1 HGLLQRGGA
10 REVRVSG
17 PRLLFAD
24 NLRAAGVPHAF
35 TTRQG
40 GSSTGPFASL
50 NLGRG
55 VNDAPETVAANRIA
69 VLKALGLHPGRHVE
83 ADQVHGS
90 VVAVVGAADAGRSI
104 PHADGLATSDA
115 GLALAIHAADCVPL
129 LLADPKRRVVAA
141 LHAGWRGTAAGIAVE
156 GVRLLAGRF
165 NSQPRDL
172 LAAIGPS
179 IGPCHY
185 EVDEPVMERM
195 RRWAWWPEVAVA
207 DGRDHWRLDLRAA
220 CRRQLVDAGVL
231 PQSIEVMDL
240 CTYDHPKLFYSYRR
254 DRVTGRMAAVV
265 APPTEA
271 KGMPQASG
279 RM

>member
-1 HGLLQRGGA
+1 M
-10 REVRVSG
+10 S

-24 NLRAAGVPHAF
+24 NLRAAGIPHAF

-55 VNDAPETVAANRIA
+55 VNDDPGKVSTNRSE
-69 VLKALGLHPGRHVE
+69 VLQALGLRPAQHVE
-83 ADQVHGS
+83 ADQVHGA
-90 VVAVVGAADAGRSI
+90 VVAVVGTADAGGSI
-104 PHADGLATSDA
+104 AGADGLATADP

-156 GVRLLAGRF
+156 GVRILVDRF
-165 NSQPRDL
+165 KSNPRDL
-172 LAAIGPS
+172 LVAIGPS

-185 EVDEPVMERM
+185 EVDEPVIERM
-195 RRWAWWPEVAVA
+195 RRWAWWPEVAA
-207 DGRDHWRLDLRAA
+207 ANGRGRWQLDLRAA
-220 CRRQLVDAGVL
+220 SRRQLLDAGL
-231 PQSIEVMDL
+231 LAERIEVLDL
-240 CTYDHPKLFYSYRR
+240 CTYDHPDLFYSYRR

-265 APPTEA
+265 AVPT
-271 KGMPQASG
+271 SG
-279 RM
+279 RWAPQSSGSE